1 MLYDGQL
8 EPHGFSFF
16 IVVKISTTK
25 KQHYVWRRYLSA
37 WKNDT
42 EDRDIWTCIL
52 KNKTIK
58 KIGLM
63 DVAQSSYF
71 YKLEEL
77 SDEELT
83 FLKEFTDNMPN
94 GTKVIAETLLAGY
107 LMYAQLRKD
116 IGTGK
121 MAKGADAEH
130 EIKKIEAASFE
141 KIQSQ
146 IELMG
151 ASLLDCKSIDDLKK
165 LYNEE
170 YEILFYLWVQY
181 FRTRGMKDGVVASMA
196 DRSKMQAIAQKAWPF
211 FNLVVA
217 MQVVENMVIKK
228 DYRFVYLHNVSNV
241 PFITGDQPV
250 INTLWDEKQDKIEVF
265 YPLSPVTALMVCFN
279 PGEKYSEEN
288 VDKAFVR
295 EKNALIAKEAYLHIF
310 ANGEQVLKDLLN

>member
-1 MLYDGQL
+1 MSED
-8 EPHGFSFF
+8 
-16 IVVKISTTK
+16 ITK

-52 KNKTIK
+52 RTKTVK

-77 SDEELT
+77 TDEELA
-83 FLKEFTDNMPN
+83 FLKKFTNTMHN

-107 LMYAQLRKD
+107 LMYAQLKNE
-116 IGTGK
+116 IKAGK
-121 MAKGADAEH
+121 MGRGVDVDH
-130 EIKKIEAASFE
+130 EYKKIEAASFE

-146 IELMG
+146 IEIMG
-151 ASLLDCKSIDDLKK
+151 AKLLDCGSIEDFKT

-170 YEILFYLWVQY
+170 YEILFFLWVQY
-181 FRTRGMKDGVVASMA
+181 FRTRGMKEGVVASMA
-196 DRSKMQAIAQKAWPF
+196 DRPEMQAIAQKAWPF
-211 FNLVVA
+211 FNFVVA

-228 DYRFVYLHNVSNV
+228 DYRFVFLHNVSSV

-265 YPLSPVTALMVCFN
+265 YPLSPISALMVCFN
-279 PGEKYSEEN
+279 PGERYSEEN
-288 VDKAFVR
+288 VDETFVNA
-295 EKNALIAKEAYLHIF
+295 KNTSIAKEAYLHIF

>member
-1 MLYDGQL
+1 MSED
-8 EPHGFSFF
+8 
-16 IVVKISTTK
+16 ITK

-42 EDRDIWTCIL
+42 EDRDIWTYIL
-52 KNKTIK
+52 RTKTVK

-77 SDEELT
+77 TDEELA
-83 FLKEFTDNMPN
+83 FLKKFTNTMPN

-107 LMYAQLRKD
+107 LMYAQLKNE
-116 IGTGK
+116 IKAGKLVTGV
-121 MAKGADAEH
+121 DVDH
-130 EIKKIEAASFE
+130 EFKKIEAASFE

-146 IELMG
+146 IEIMG
-151 ASLLDCKSIDDLKK
+151 AKLLDCGSIEDFKT

-170 YEILFYLWVQY
+170 YEILFFLWEQF
-181 FRTRGMKDGVVASMA
+181 FRTRGMKEGVVASMA
-196 DRSKMQAIAQKAWPF
+196 DRPEMQAIAQKAWPF
-211 FNLVVA
+211 FNFVVA

-228 DYRFVYLHNVSNV
+228 DYRFVFLHNVSSV

-265 YPLSPVTALMVCFN
+265 YPLSPISALMVCFN
-279 PGEKYSEEN
+279 PGERYSEEN
-288 VDKAFVR
+288 VDETFVNA
-295 EKNALIAKEAYLHIF
+295 KNTSIAKEAYLHIF